1 MLIVCAEA
9 PLWCCALAEDTHPS
23 CRGVSHCVDRRR
35 NDELERQMLEITTS
49 FKARLAEAEGER
61 ERDAA
66 IAKKERRLLAK
77 ELRLAK
83 EENAALE
90 RRLLAAGTVSGIA
103 NDATLPLPATVDA
116 GLARQGDF

>member
-1 MLIVCAEA
+1 
-9 PLWCCALAEDTHPS
+9 
-23 CRGVSHCVDRRR
+23 
-35 NDELERQMLEITTS
+35 MLEITAS

-66 IAKKERRLLAK
+66 SAKKERRLLAK

-90 RRLLAAGTVSGIA
+90 RRLLAAGAASGSA
-103 NDATLPLPATVDA
+103 NGAALPLPAMVAA
-116 GLARQGDF
+116 GLADPAVARQGDF

>member
-1 MLIVCAEA
+1 
-9 PLWCCALAEDTHPS
+9 
-23 CRGVSHCVDRRR
+23 
-35 NDELERQMLEITTS
+35 MLEITTS